1 MNKFS
6 STSMIACFIFS
17 TIFIASGCSQK
28 ASVTPQPL
36 PVPEKKVEVKKA
48 PVAPIPPAHSTPPV
62 GKIMVEDF
70 KPDVNEAV
78 SGFTYEEIT
87 SFRHFFLREPIR

>member
-1 MNKFS
+1 
-6 STSMIACFIFS
+6 MIACFLFS

-36 PVPEKKVEVKKA
+36 PVAEKKVEVKKA
-48 PVAPIPPAHSTPPV
+48 PVASTPPV
-62 GKIMVEDF
+62 RKITVEDF
-70 KPDVNEAV
+70 KPDVKEAV